1 MSRPTVVAGNWKM
14 NTTHDEGVALATAL
28 SGQAINEGVIVI
40 LAPPYTHLHAVGQAI
55 QSAPHIHLAAQ
66 NCHEKE
72 KGAYTGE
79 ISLDMLQAIGVEYVI
94 LGHSERR
101 QHFGESKDLL
111 ARKVDAVLA
120 KGLTPIFCC
129 GEPQEIREAGTY
141 IAYVT
146 KQLEESLF
154 HLTEEQFS
162 KILIA
167 YEPIWAIGTGL
178 TASPEQAQ
186 EMQQALRQ
194 FLSEQF
200 GAERAEGCPILY
212 GGSVKP
218 GNASELFGQ
227 PDVDGGL
234 VGGASLKADDFAG
247 IIQAG

>member
-1 MSRPTVVAGNWKM
+1 MSRPTIVAGNWKM
-14 NTTHDEGVALATAL
+14 NTTHKEGVALASAL
-28 SGQAINEGVIVI
+28 SGQTRSEGVIVI

-55 QSAPHIHLAAQ
+55 QSVAHIHLAAQ

-72 KGAYTGE
+72 SGAYTGE
-79 ISLDMLQAIGVEYVI
+79 ISIDMLKAVGVDYII

-101 QHFGESKDLL
+101 QQFGESSELL

-120 KGLTPIFCC
+120 KGLIPIFCC
-129 GEPQEIREAGTY
+129 GEPQEIREGGTY
-141 IAYVT
+141 IDYVT
-146 KQLEESLF
+146 RQLEESLF
-154 HLTEEQFS
+154 HLTEEQFA
-162 KILIA
+162 KIIIA

-194 FLSEQF
+194 FLGNKF
-200 GAERAEGCPILY
+200 GAALAERCPILY

-218 GNASELFGQ
+218 GNAKELFSQ

-234 VGGASLKADDFAG
+234 VGGASLKADDFTAIIEAG
-247 IIQAG
+247 